1 MKMDLKQ
8 SLRELGYFVWGGCL
22 EVALPQMAVVI
33 GWRAPQAVV
42 PLGG

>member
-22 EVALPQMAVVI
+22 EVAVVI
-33 GWRAPQAVV
+33 GWREPQAVV